1 MSFLDY
7 ISGREEYKSP
17 LAGGEQRSYRLSES
31 GQVEPTEES
40 PLPAIGGVGGTIAG
54 VALSKAP
61 YIGPILTLGQTAK
74 NVGLFGGAA
83 RTLAPSLIGSTVGT
97 SAGLLAEGAV
107 QDQRPTQDRVLG
119 ELVSNAAFDVGGNLL
134 FGAAGKTFKIA
145 QPYLAS
151 FLPFLKDKTPEAAR
165 EAAQRFLSERGA
177 TLTRAQLTGSNVDIG
192 IEEVARGGTGAAAFR
207 AQEQNVKRAIQEG
220 VDEFK
225 TKLEVS
231 EPFRM
236 ALKQGDPT
244 QMALGDN
251 FKAAVNVARDEFK
264 SVHRPFYQKLSEDTG
279 AYVDMRSLKAQAQK
293 EYDRLAQGK
302 FAGAGADKK
311 SILEDVLKQD
321 DFVDFGVAHDIRS
334 NFGAAARDKV
344 EAGGKATT
352 LSAGYSRY
360 ENEISKAMDD
370 SFALVGS
377 TRKRVEGQGLK
388 FTPSAAESP
397 NAMVTGQTGFNPYLK
412 KTDETKALVQQY
424 QNTQAAYKEG
434 MNGLYNS
441 TLTKALDM
449 EPEAVGKYLFNA
461 ESPSRMRDVFK
472 AVSQVDKYKKAD
484 VVNSL
489 KFGFIDQLMSSPENV
504 LKLSQTLE
512 KDKAFAE
519 GFNYLF
525 KGPGE
530 KKALQDILS
539 AAKFGLDEGTASQI
553 IRNRTV
559 LEGTRFAAQAGTL
572 GGGFL
577 LLPTDVQDKIQNNLP
592 EIVMT
597 TGVLLLTPRFISKA
611 MTSKAGQDALIDL
624 GKVQANP
631 RLAGALSA
639 KIASNL
645 TESGIIDNEYITDV
659 NNRLK
664 MQQPQQGPE
673 QAPAPVTAPQQ
684 GSFVDFLRD

>member
-17 LAGGEQRSYRLSES
+17 LEGGAQKTYRMTEE
-31 GQVEPTEES
+31 GQVAPTEES
-40 PLPAIGGVGGTIAG
+40 PLPAIGGVLGTIGG

-61 YIGPILTLGQTAK
+61 YIGPVLTLGQTAK
-74 NVGLFGGAA
+74 NVGMFGSAA
-83 RTLAPSLIGSTVGT
+83 RTLAPSLIGSTAGT
-97 SAGLLAEGAV
+97 AAGLTAEALTA
-107 QDQRPTQDRVLG
+107 DRAPTQDRILG
-119 ELVSNAAFDVGGNLL
+119 ELVSNAAFDVGGNLV

-177 TLTRAQLTGSNVDIG
+177 TLTRAQLTGSNIDIS
-192 IEEVARGGTGAAAFR
+192 IEEVARGGTGSAAFKQ
-207 AQEQNVKRAIQEG
+207 QEQNVKRAIQEG

-264 SVHRPFYQKLSEDTG
+264 SVHRPFYQKLSEDLN
-279 AYVDMRSLKAQAQK
+279 AFVSLKGVKSAAQQ
-293 EYDRLAQGK
+293 EYDKLAKFKFKGAEDRKKVLEDILAQ
-302 FAGAGADKK
+302 
-311 SILEDVLKQD
+311 D
-321 DFVDFGVAHDIRS
+321 DMVDFGVAHDLRS
-334 NFGAAARDKV
+334 SLGAAARDEQAKSGV
-344 EAGGKATT
+344 ATQ
-352 LSAGYSRY
+352 LSREY
-360 ENEISKAMDD
+360 SKAENSINAAMDVAFPYKKA
-370 SFALVGS
+370 SLAGS
-377 TRKRVEGQGLK
+377 PAV
-388 FTPSAAESP
+388 
-397 NAMVTGQTGFNPYLK
+397 K
-412 KTDETKALVQQY
+412 KLVQDY
-424 QNTQAAYKEG
+424 RNTQAAYKEG
-434 MNGLYNS
+434 MDGLYNN
-441 TLTKALDM
+441 TVAKAIDL
-449 EPEAVGKYLFNA
+449 EPEAVGKYLFNP
-461 ESPSRMRDVFK
+461 ESPSRIRDVFK
-472 AVSQVDKYKKAD
+472 AVAQVDKYKKAD
-484 VVNSL
+484 VVNGL
-489 KFGFIDQLMSSPENV
+489 KFGFIEQAMSSPENV

-525 KGPGE
+525 KAPGE
-530 KKALQDILS
+530 RKALQDILS
-539 AAKFGLDEGTASQI
+539 AAKFGLDEGAASQI

-577 LLPTDVQDKIQNNLP
+577 LLPTDVQEKIQNNLP

-611 MTSKAGQDALIDL
+611 MTSKAGQDALVDL
-624 GKVQANP
+624 GRVQANP
-631 RLAGALSA
+631 RLAGALAA

-664 MQQPQQGPE
+664 MQQPQQGQE
-673 QAPAPVTAPQQ
+673 QAPTPAAAPQQ
-684 GSFVDFLRD
+684 GSFIDFLRD

>member
-17 LAGGEQRSYRLSES
+17 LEGGEQRSYRLSES

-40 PLPAIGGVGGTIAG
+40 PLPAIGGVLGTIGG

-61 YIGPILTLGQTAK
+61 VIGPIVTLGTAGR
-74 NVGLFGGAA
+74 NVGLFGGATRA
-83 RTLAPSLIGSTVGT
+83 LAPSLIGSTVGT

-119 ELVSNAAFDVGGNLL
+119 ELVSNAAFDVGGNLV

-151 FLPFLKDKTPEAAR
+151 FLPFLKDKTPDAAR

-192 IEEVARGGTGAAAFR
+192 IEEVARGGTGAAAFK

-264 SVHRPFYQKLSEDTG
+264 SIHRPFYEKLSEDLN
-279 AYVDMRSLKAQAQK
+279 AFVSLKGVKSQAQK
-293 EYDRLAQGK
+293 EYDKLAQFK
-302 FAGAGADKK
+302 FKGAEDRKK
-311 SILEDVLKQD
+311 VLEDILVQD
-321 DFVDFGVAHDIRS
+321 DLVNFGVAHDLRS
-334 NFGAAARDKV
+334 SLGASARDEQARSGV
-344 EAGGKATT
+344 ATQ
-352 LSAGYSRY
+352 LSREY
-360 ENEISKAMDD
+360 SKAENSINAAMDVAFPYKKA
-370 SFALVGS
+370 SLAGS
-377 TRKRVEGQGLK
+377 PAV
-388 FTPSAAESP
+388 
-397 NAMVTGQTGFNPYLK
+397 K
-412 KTDETKALVQQY
+412 KLVQDY
-424 QNTQAAYKEG
+424 RNTQAAYKEG
-434 MNGLYNS
+434 MDGLYNN
-441 TLTKALDM
+441 TVAKALEL
-449 EPEAVGKYLFNA
+449 EPEQVGKYLFNP

-472 AVSQVDKYKKAD
+472 SVAQVDKYKKAD
-484 VVNSL
+484 VVNGL
-489 KFGFIDQLMSSPENV
+489 KFGFIEQAMSSPENV
-504 LKLSQTLE
+504 LKLSQNLE
-512 KDKAFAE
+512 KDKAFAD

-525 KGPGE
+525 KAPGE
-530 KKALQDILS
+530 KKALQDIIG
-539 AAKFGLDEGTASQI
+539 AAKFGLDDGAASQI

-577 LLPTDVQDKIQNNLP
+577 LLPTDVQEKIQNNLP
-592 EIVMT
+592 EIIMT

-624 GKVQANP
+624 GKVQSNP

-645 TESGIIDNEYITDV
+645 TESGIVDNEYITDV

-664 MQQPQQGPE
+664 MQQPQQGQE
-673 QAPAPVTAPQQ
+673 PAQTAPQQ
-684 GSFVDFLRD
+684 GSFVDFLRE

>member
-134 FGAAGKTFKIA
+134 FGAAGKTFKVA

-177 TLTRAQLTGSNVDIG
+177 TLTRAQLTSSNIDIG
-192 IEEVARGGTGAAAFR
+192 LEEVARGGTGAAAFR

-264 SVHRPFYQKLSEDTG
+264 SVHRPFYEKLSEDLN
-279 AYVDMRSLKAQAQK
+279 AFVSLKGVKSQAQK
-293 EYDRLAQGK
+293 EYDKLAQFK
-302 FAGAGADKK
+302 FAGADDRKK
-311 SILEDVLKQD
+311 VLENILVQD
-321 DFVDFGVAHDIRS
+321 DMVNFGVAHDLRS
-334 NFGAAARDKV
+334 SLGASARDEQAKTGV
-344 EAGGKATT
+344 ATQ
-352 LSAGYSRY
+352 LSREY
-360 ENEISKAMDD
+360 SKAENSINAAMDVAFPYKKA
-370 SFALVGS
+370 SLAGS
-377 TRKRVEGQGLK
+377 PAV
-388 FTPSAAESP
+388 
-397 NAMVTGQTGFNPYLK
+397 K
-412 KTDETKALVQQY
+412 KLVQDY
-424 QNTQAAYKEG
+424 RNTQAAYKEG
-434 MNGLYNS
+434 MDGLYNN
-441 TLTKALDM
+441 TVAKALDL
-449 EPEAVGKYLFNA
+449 EPEEVGKHLFNA
-461 ESPSRMRDVFK
+461 ESPSRMREVFK

-504 LKLSQTLE
+504 LALSKTLE
-512 KDKAFAE
+512 KNKAFAE

-525 KGPGE
+525 KAPGE
-530 KKALQDILS
+530 KKALQDILG
-539 AAKFGLDEGTASQI
+539 AAKFGLDDGVASQL

-673 QAPAPVTAPQQ
+673 QAPPPVAAPQQ
-684 GSFVDFLRD
+684 GSFVDFLRE

>member
-17 LAGGEQRSYRLSES
+17 LEGGAQKTYRISES

-40 PLPAIGGVGGTIAG
+40 PLPMIGGMLGTVGG

-61 YIGPILTLGQTAK
+61 VIGPIVTLGTAGK
-74 NVGLFGGAA
+74 DLGLFGSAV

-97 SAGLLAEGAV
+97 AAGLTAEGLTAE
-107 QDQRPTQDRVLG
+107 RAPTQDRVLG
-119 ELVSNAAFDVGGNLL
+119 ELVSNAAFDVGGNLV
-134 FGAAGKTFKIA
+134 FGAAGKTFKVA

-177 TLTRAQLTGSNVDIG
+177 TLTRAQLTGSNIDIG
-192 IEEVARGGTGAAAFR
+192 LEEVARGGTGAAAFR
-207 AQEQNVKRAIQEG
+207 EQEKNVKRAIQEG

-251 FKAAVNVARDEFK
+251 FKAAIDVARDEFK
-264 SVHRPFYQKLSEDTG
+264 SVHRPFYEKLSEDLN
-279 AYVDMRSLKAQAQK
+279 AFVSLKGVKSQAQK
-293 EYDRLAQGK
+293 EYDKLAQFK
-302 FAGAGADKK
+302 FAGADDRKK
-311 SILEDVLKQD
+311 VLENILVQD
-321 DFVDFGVAHDIRS
+321 DMVNFGVAHDLRS
-334 NFGAAARDKV
+334 SLGASARDEQAKTGV
-344 EAGGKATT
+344 ATQ
-352 LSAGYSRY
+352 LSREY
-360 ENEISKAMDD
+360 SKAENSINAAMDVAFPYKKA
-370 SFALVGS
+370 SLAGS
-377 TRKRVEGQGLK
+377 PAV
-388 FTPSAAESP
+388 
-397 NAMVTGQTGFNPYLK
+397 K
-412 KTDETKALVQQY
+412 KLVQDY
-424 QNTQAAYKEG
+424 RNTQAAYKEG
-434 MNGLYNS
+434 MDGLYNN
-441 TLTKALDM
+441 TVAKALDL
-449 EPEAVGKYLFNA
+449 EPEEVGKHLFNA
-461 ESPSRMRDVFK
+461 ESPSRMREVFK

-504 LKLSQTLE
+504 LALSKTLE
-512 KDKAFAE
+512 KNKAFAE

-525 KGPGE
+525 KAPGE
-530 KKALQDILS
+530 KKALQDILG
-539 AAKFGLDEGTASQI
+539 AAKFGLDDGVASQL

-645 TESGIIDNEYITDV
+645 TESGIIDNEYISDV
-659 NNRLK
+659 TNRLK
-664 MQQPQQGPE
+664 MQQPQQGQE
-673 QAPAPVTAPQQ
+673 QTTAPAAAPQP

>member
-17 LAGGEQRSYRLSES
+17 LEGGEQRSYRLSES
-31 GQVEPTEES
+31 GQVEPTKES
-40 PLPAIGGVGGTIAG
+40 PLPAIGGVLGTVGG

-61 YIGPILTLGQTAK
+61 YVGPIVTLGTAGR
-74 NVGLFGGAA
+74 NLGLFGGGV

-119 ELVSNAAFDVGGNLL
+119 ELVSNAAFDVGGNLV

-177 TLTRAQLTGSNVDIG
+177 TLTRAQLTSSNIDIG
-192 IEEVARGGTGAAAFR
+192 LEEVARGGTGAAAFR

-264 SVHRPFYQKLSEDTG
+264 SVHRPFYEKLSEDLN
-279 AYVDMRSLKAQAQK
+279 AFVSLKGVKSQAQK
-293 EYDRLAQGK
+293 EYDKLAQFK
-302 FAGAGADKK
+302 FAGADDRKK
-311 SILEDVLKQD
+311 VLENILVQD
-321 DFVDFGVAHDIRS
+321 DMVNFGVAHDLRS
-334 NFGAAARDKV
+334 SLGASARDEQAKTGV
-344 EAGGKATT
+344 ATQ
-352 LSAGYSRY
+352 LSREY
-360 ENEISKAMDD
+360 SKAENSINAAMDVAFPYKKA
-370 SFALVGS
+370 SLAGS
-377 TRKRVEGQGLK
+377 PAV
-388 FTPSAAESP
+388 
-397 NAMVTGQTGFNPYLK
+397 K
-412 KTDETKALVQQY
+412 KLVQDY
-424 QNTQAAYKEG
+424 RNTQAAYKEG
-434 MNGLYNS
+434 MDGLYNN
-441 TLTKALDM
+441 TVAKALDL
-449 EPEAVGKYLFNA
+449 EPEEVGKHLFNA
-461 ESPSRMRDVFK
+461 ESPSRMREVFK

-504 LKLSQTLE
+504 LALSKTLE
-512 KDKAFAE
+512 KNKAFSE

-525 KGPGE
+525 KAPGE
-530 KKALQDILS
+530 KKALQDILG
-539 AAKFGLDEGTASQI
+539 AAKFGLDDGVASQL

-673 QAPAPVTAPQQ
+673 QEPPPVAAPQQ
-684 GSFVDFLRD
+684 GSFVDFLRE

>member
-17 LAGGEQRSYRLSES
+17 LAGGEQKTYQLTEE

-40 PLPAIGGVGGTIAG
+40 PLPMIGSMLGTVGG
-54 VALSKAP
+54 VALTKAP
-61 YIGPILTLGQTAK
+61 YIGPVLTLGQTAK
-74 NVGLFGGAA
+74 NVGMFGSAA
-83 RTLAPSLIGSTVGT
+83 RTLAPSLIGSSVGT
-97 SAGLLAEGAV
+97 AAGLTAEALTA
-107 QDQRPTQDRVLG
+107 DRAPTQDRVLG
-119 ELVSNAAFDVGGNLL
+119 ELVSNAAFDVGGNLV

-177 TLTRAQLTGSNVDIG
+177 TLTRAQLTGSNIDIG
-192 IEEVARGGTGAAAFR
+192 IEEVARGGTGSAAFKQ
-207 AQEQNVKRAIQEG
+207 QEQNVKRAIQEG

-225 TKLEVS
+225 TKLDVS

-264 SVHRPFYQKLSEDTG
+264 SVHRPFYQKLSEDLN
-279 AYVDMRSLKAQAQK
+279 AFVSLKGVKAQAQK
-293 EYDRLAQGK
+293 EYDKLAQFK
-302 FAGAGADKK
+302 FEGAEDRKRV
-311 SILEDVLKQD
+311 LEGILKQD
-321 DFVDFGVAHDIRS
+321 DMVDFGVAHDLRS
-334 NFGAAARDKV
+334 SLGASARDEQAKSGV
-344 EAGGKATT
+344 ATQ
-352 LSAGYSRY
+352 LSREY
-360 ENEISKAMDD
+360 SKAENSINAAMDIAFPYKKP
-370 SFALVGS
+370 SLAGS
-377 TRKRVEGQGLK
+377 PAV
-388 FTPSAAESP
+388 
-397 NAMVTGQTGFNPYLK
+397 K
-412 KTDETKALVQQY
+412 KLVQDY
-424 QNTQAAYKEG
+424 RNTQAAYKEG
-434 MNGLYNS
+434 MDGLYNN

-449 EPEAVGKYLFNA
+449 EPEAIGKYLFNA

-472 AVSQVDKYKKAD
+472 AVAQVDKYKKAD

-530 KKALQDILS
+530 RKALQDILS
-539 AAKFGLDEGTASQI
+539 AAKFGLDEGAASQI

-611 MTSKAGQDALIDL
+611 MTSKAGQDALVDL

-659 NNRLK
+659 NKRLK
-664 MQQPQQGPE
+664 MQQPQQGQE
-673 QAPAPVTAPQQ
+673 QAPAPAVAPQQ

>member
-17 LAGGEQRSYRLSES
+17 LAGGEQKTYQLTEE
-31 GQVEPTEES
+31 GQVAPTEES
-40 PLPAIGGVGGTIAG
+40 PLPAFGGVLGTIGG

-61 YIGPILTLGQTAK
+61 VIGPIVTLGTAGK
-74 NVGLFGGAA
+74 DLGLFGSAV

-97 SAGLLAEGAV
+97 GAGLLAEGLTTEKA
-107 QDQRPTQDRVLG
+107 PTQDRVLG
-119 ELVSNAAFDVGGNLL
+119 ELVSNAAFDVGGNLV

-151 FLPFLKDKTPEAAR
+151 FLPFLKNKTPEAAR

-177 TLTRAQLTGSNVDIG
+177 TLTKAQLTGSNIDIG
-192 IEEVARGGTGAAAFR
+192 IEEVARGGTGVAAFR
-207 AQEQNVKRAIQEG
+207 AQEKDVKRAIQEG

-244 QMALGDN
+244 QMAVGDN

-264 SVHRPFYQKLSEDTG
+264 SVHRPFYEKLSEDLN
-279 AYVDMRSLKAQAQK
+279 AFVSLKGVKSQAQK
-293 EYDRLAQGK
+293 EYDKLAQFK
-302 FAGAGADKK
+302 FAGAEDRKK
-311 SILEDVLKQD
+311 VLENILAQD
-321 DFVDFGVAHDIRS
+321 DMVNFGVAHDLRS
-334 NFGAAARDKV
+334 SLGASARDEQAKSGV
-344 EAGGKATT
+344 ATQ
-352 LSAGYSRY
+352 LSREY
-360 ENEISKAMDD
+360 SKAENSINSAMDVAFPYKKA
-370 SFALVGS
+370 SLAGS
-377 TRKRVEGQGLK
+377 PAV
-388 FTPSAAESP
+388 
-397 NAMVTGQTGFNPYLK
+397 K
-412 KTDETKALVQQY
+412 KLVQDY
-424 QNTQAAYKEG
+424 RNTQAAYKEG
-434 MNGLYNS
+434 MDGLYNN
-441 TLTKALDM
+441 TVAKALDL
-449 EPEAVGKYLFNA
+449 EPEEVGKHLFNA
-461 ESPSRMRDVFK
+461 ESPSRMREVFK
-472 AVSQVDKYKKAD
+472 AVSQVDKYKKED

-504 LKLSQTLE
+504 LKLSQTLD

-525 KGPGE
+525 KAPGE
-530 KKALQDILS
+530 RKALQNILS

-664 MQQPQQGPE
+664 MQQPQEG
-673 QAPAPVTAPQQ
+673 QAPAAPIAAPQS

>member
-17 LAGGEQRSYRLSES
+17 LEGGEQRSYRLSES

-134 FGAAGKTFKIA
+134 FGAAGKTFKVA

-177 TLTRAQLTGSNVDIG
+177 TLTRAQLTSSNIDIG
-192 IEEVARGGTGAAAFR
+192 LEEVARGGTGAAAFR

-264 SVHRPFYQKLSEDTG
+264 SVHRPFYEKLSEDLN
-279 AYVDMRSLKAQAQK
+279 AFVSLKGVKSQAQK
-293 EYDRLAQGK
+293 EYDKLAQFK
-302 FAGAGADKK
+302 FAGADDRKK
-311 SILEDVLKQD
+311 VLENILVQD
-321 DFVDFGVAHDIRS
+321 DMVNFGVAHDLRS
-334 NFGAAARDKV
+334 SLGASARDEQAKTGV
-344 EAGGKATT
+344 ATQ
-352 LSAGYSRY
+352 LSREY
-360 ENEISKAMDD
+360 SKAENSINAAMDVAFPYKKA
-370 SFALVGS
+370 SLAGS
-377 TRKRVEGQGLK
+377 PAV
-388 FTPSAAESP
+388 
-397 NAMVTGQTGFNPYLK
+397 K
-412 KTDETKALVQQY
+412 KLVQDY
-424 QNTQAAYKEG
+424 RNTQAAYKEG
-434 MNGLYNS
+434 MDGLYNN
-441 TLTKALDM
+441 TVAKALDL
-449 EPEAVGKYLFNA
+449 EPEEVGKHLFNA
-461 ESPSRMRDVFK
+461 ESPSRMREVFK

-504 LKLSQTLE
+504 LALSKTLE
-512 KDKAFAE
+512 KNKAFAE

-525 KGPGE
+525 KAPGE
-530 KKALQDILS
+530 KKALQDILG
-539 AAKFGLDEGTASQI
+539 AAKFGLDDGVASQL

-673 QAPAPVTAPQQ
+673 QSPTPAAAPQQ

>member
-17 LAGGEQRSYRLSES
+17 LAGGEQRTYRLTEE
-31 GQVEPTEES
+31 GQVAPTKES
-40 PLPAIGGVGGTIAG
+40 PLPAIGGVLGTIGG

-61 YIGPILTLGQTAK
+61 VIGPIVTLGTAGK
-74 NVGLFGGAA
+74 DLGLFGSAV

-97 SAGLLAEGAV
+97 GAGLLAEGLTAE
-107 QDQRPTQDRVLG
+107 RAPTQDRVLG
-119 ELVSNAAFDVGGNLL
+119 ELVSNAAFDVGGNLV
-134 FGAAGKTFKIA
+134 FGAAGKTFKVA

-192 IEEVARGGTGAAAFR
+192 IEEVARGGTGAAAFK

-264 SVHRPFYQKLSEDTG
+264 SVHRPFYQKLSEDLN
-279 AYVDMRSLKAQAQK
+279 AFVSLKGVKSAAQQ
-293 EYDRLAQGK
+293 EYDKLAKFKFKGAEDRKKVLEDILAQ
-302 FAGAGADKK
+302 
-311 SILEDVLKQD
+311 D
-321 DFVDFGVAHDIRS
+321 DMVDFGVAHDLRS
-334 NFGAAARDKV
+334 SLGASARDEQARSGV
-344 EAGGKATT
+344 ATQ
-352 LSAGYSRY
+352 LSREY
-360 ENEISKAMDD
+360 SKAENSINAAMDVAFPYKKA
-370 SFALVGS
+370 SLAGS
-377 TRKRVEGQGLK
+377 PAVKQ
-388 FTPSAAESP
+388 
-397 NAMVTGQTGFNPYLK
+397 
-412 KTDETKALVQQY
+412 LVQDY
-424 QNTQAAYKEG
+424 RNTQAAYKEG
-434 MNGLYNS
+434 MDGLYNN
-441 TLTKALDM
+441 TVAKAIDL
-449 EPEAVGKYLFNA
+449 EPEAVGKYLFNP
-461 ESPSRMRDVFK
+461 ESPSRIRDVFK
-472 AVSQVDKYKKAD
+472 AVAQVDKYKKAD
-484 VVNSL
+484 VVNGL
-489 KFGFIDQLMSSPENV
+489 KFGFIEQAMSSPENV

-512 KDKAFAE
+512 KDKAFAD

-530 KKALQDILS
+530 KKALQDILG
-539 AAKFGLDEGTASQI
+539 AAKFGLDDGAASQI

-592 EIVMT
+592 EIITT

-645 TESGIIDNEYITDV
+645 TESGIIDNEYITYV

-673 QAPAPVTAPQQ
+673 QAQPPMAAPQQ
-684 GSFVDFLRD
+684 GSFVDFLRE

>member
-7 ISGREEYKSP
+7 ISGREEYKSA
-17 LAGGEQRSYRLSES
+17 LEGGDNRSYGLSKS
-31 GQVEPTEES
+31 GQVEPIEES
-40 PLPAIGGVGGTIAG
+40 PLPAIGGLLGTVGG
-54 VALSKAP
+54 VALQRAP
-61 YIGPILTLGQTAK
+61 YIGPLVTLGTGGR
-74 NVGLFGGAA
+74 NVGMFGGAV
-83 RTLAPSLIGSTVGT
+83 RTLAPSLIGSTIGT
-97 SAGLLAEGAV
+97 GTGLAIEGAV
-107 QDQRPTQDRVLG
+107 QDQRPTQNRVLG
-119 ELVSNAAFDVGGNLL
+119 ELVSNAAFDVGGNLI
-134 FGAAGKTFKIA
+134 FGAAGKTFKVA
-145 QPYLAS
+145 QPYLS
-151 FLPFLKDKTPEAAR
+151 EFLPFLKDKTPEAAR

-177 TLTRAQLTGSNVDIG
+177 TLTRAQLSGSNVDIA

-207 AQEQNVKRAIQEG
+207 EQEKNVKRAIQEG

-225 TKLEVS
+225 TKLSVS
-231 EPFRM
+231 EPFKQ
-236 ALKQGDPT
+236 ALRSGDPA

-251 FKAAVNVARDEFK
+251 FKEAINVARDEFK
-264 SVHRPFYQKLSEDTG
+264 SVHRPFYEKLTQDTG
-279 AYVDMRSLKAQAQK
+279 AYVDMRPIKAQAQQ
-293 EYDRLAQGK
+293 EYNRLAQGK

-311 SILEDVLKQD
+311 TILEDILKQD

-334 NFGAAARDKV
+334 NFGASARDKV
-344 EAGGKATT
+344 DVGGKATT

-377 TRKRVEGQGLK
+377 TRQRVEGAGYK

-412 KTDETKALVQQY
+412 RTEETKSLLNQY
-424 QNTQAAYKEG
+424 KNTQAAIKEG
-434 MNGLYNS
+434 MDGLYNN
-441 TLTKALDM
+441 TLTQAM
-449 EPEAVGKYLFNA
+449 VAEPEQVGKFLFNP

-472 AVSQVDKYKKAD
+472 AVAQVDKYKKAD
-484 VVNSL
+484 VINGL
-489 KFGFIDQLMSSPENV
+489 KYGFIEQAMSSPENV
-504 LKLSQTLE
+504 LKLSQTIE
-512 KDKAFAE
+512 KDKAFSQ
-519 GFNYLF
+519 GFDYLF

-530 KKALQDILS
+530 KKALQDILG

-592 EIVMT
+592 EIIAT
-597 TGVLLLTPRFISKA
+597 TGVLLFTPRLISKA

-631 RLAGALSA
+631 KLAGALSA
-639 KIASNL
+639 KIARNL
-645 TESGIIDNEYITDV
+645 TESGIIDNEYITDI

-664 MQQPQQGPE
+664 GQATQPNQPT
-673 QAPAPVTAPQQ
+673 PVTAPQP
-684 GSFVDFLRD
+684 GSFIDFLKD

>member
-17 LAGGEQRSYRLSES
+17 LEGGEQRSYRLSES

-40 PLPAIGGVGGTIAG
+40 PLPAIGGVLGTAGG

-61 YIGPILTLGQTAK
+61 YVGPIVTLGTAGR
-74 NVGLFGGAA
+74 NLGLFGGAV

-119 ELVSNAAFDVGGNLL
+119 ELVSNAAFDVGGNLV

-177 TLTRAQLTGSNVDIG
+177 TLTKAQLTGSNIDIG
-192 IEEVARGGTGAAAFR
+192 IEEVARGGTGMAAFR
-207 AQEQNVKRAIQEG
+207 QQEQNVKRAIQEG

-251 FKAAVNVARDEFK
+251 FTQAINVARDEFK
-264 SVHRPFYQKLSEDTG
+264 SVHRPFYEKLSQDLNAFVSMKG
-279 AYVDMRSLKAQAQK
+279 VKAAAQQ
-293 EYDRLAQGK
+293 EYDKLAK
-302 FAGAGADKK
+302 FKFKGAEDRKK
-311 SILEDVLKQD
+311 VLEDVLAQD
-321 DFVDFGVAHDIRS
+321 DMVDFGVAHDLRS
-334 NFGAAARDKV
+334 SFGASARDEQARSGV
-344 EAGGKATT
+344 ATQ
-352 LSAGYSRY
+352 LSREY
-360 ENEISKAMDD
+360 SKAENSINAAMDVAFPYKKA
-370 SFALVGS
+370 SLAGS
-377 TRKRVEGQGLK
+377 PAVKQ
-388 FTPSAAESP
+388 
-397 NAMVTGQTGFNPYLK
+397 
-412 KTDETKALVQQY
+412 LVQDY
-424 QNTQAAYKEG
+424 RNTQAAYKAG
-434 MNGLYNS
+434 MDGLYNNTVS
-441 TLTKALDM
+441 KALDL
-449 EPEAVGKYLFNA
+449 EPEQVGKFLFNP

-472 AVSQVDKYKKAD
+472 AVAQVDKYKKAD
-484 VVNSL
+484 VVNGL
-489 KFGFIDQLMSSPENV
+489 KYGFIEQAMSSPENV
-504 LKLSQTLE
+504 LKLTQNIKQNKDLE
-512 KDKAFAE
+512 Q
-519 GFNYLF
+519 GLNYLF

-539 AAKFGLDEGTASQI
+539 AAQFGLDDGVASQI

-577 LLPTDVQDKIQNNLP
+577 LLPSDVQDKIQNNLP
-592 EIVMT
+592 EIIMT

-664 MQQPQQGPE
+664 MQQPQQE
-673 QAPAPVTAPQQ
+673 QQQAPTAPQQ

>member
-1 MSFLDY
+1 
-7 ISGREEYKSP
+7 
-17 LAGGEQRSYRLSES
+17 
-31 GQVEPTEES
+31 
-40 PLPAIGGVGGTIAG
+40 
-54 VALSKAP
+54 
-61 YIGPILTLGQTAK
+61 
-74 NVGLFGGAA
+74 
-83 RTLAPSLIGSTVGT
+83 
-97 SAGLLAEGAV
+97 
-107 QDQRPTQDRVLG
+107 
-119 ELVSNAAFDVGGNLL
+119 VSNAAFDVGGNLV
-134 FGAAGKTFKIA
+134 FGAAGKTFKVA

-192 IEEVARGGTGAAAFR
+192 IEEVARGGTGSAAFR
-207 AQEQNVKRAIQEG
+207 AQEKNVKRAIQEG

-251 FKAAVNVARDEFK
+251 FTQAINVARDEFK
-264 SVHRPFYQKLSEDTG
+264 SVHRPFYEKLSQDLNAFVSMKG
-279 AYVDMRSLKAQAQK
+279 VKAAAQQ
-293 EYDRLAQGK
+293 EYDKLAK
-302 FAGAGADKK
+302 FKFKGAEDRKK
-311 SILEDVLKQD
+311 VLEDVLAQD
-321 DFVDFGVAHDIRS
+321 DMVDFGVAHDLRS
-334 NFGAAARDKV
+334 SFGASARDEQARSGV
-344 EAGGKATT
+344 ATQ
-352 LSAGYSRY
+352 LSREY
-360 ENEISKAMDD
+360 SKAENSINAAMDVAFPYKKA
-370 SFALVGS
+370 SLAGS
-377 TRKRVEGQGLK
+377 PAVKQ
-388 FTPSAAESP
+388 
-397 NAMVTGQTGFNPYLK
+397 
-412 KTDETKALVQQY
+412 LVQDY
-424 QNTQAAYKEG
+424 RNTQAAYKAG
-434 MNGLYNS
+434 MDGLYNNTVS
-441 TLTKALDM
+441 KALDL
-449 EPEAVGKYLFNA
+449 EPEQVGKFLFNP

-472 AVSQVDKYKKAD
+472 AVAQVDKYKKAD
-484 VVNSL
+484 VVNGL
-489 KFGFIDQLMSSPENV
+489 KYGFIEQAMSSPENV
-504 LKLSQTLE
+504 LKLTQNIKQNKELE
-512 KDKAFAE
+512 Q
-519 GFNYLF
+519 GLNYLF

-539 AAKFGLDEGTASQI
+539 AAQFGLDDGVASQI

-577 LLPTDVQDKIQNNLP
+577 LLPSDVQDKIQNNLP

-645 TESGIIDNEYITDV
+645 TESGIIDNEYITDI

-664 MQQPQQGPE
+664 MQQPEQGQE
-673 QAPAPVTAPQQ
+673 PVQTAPQQ